1 MERLIEILLMLLV
14 SIICSAERIVIQY
27 PEYRSVYDTT
37 LQVPAQVEWLLTR
50 EDVGNIRRNPS
61 WKFKTDDEVKG
72 IRATHEDY
80 TNSGYH
86 RGHLCPAADRSGE
99 TDLMQHTFRISNIAP
114 QVASLN
120 VGSWLQTEKWT
131 RQKLRQSDSIRVV
144 VVPIFLDR
152 DTIHIGLNNIAV
164 PHAYFKA
171 AWLNRNDSVIGCWFI
186 FNK

>member
-14 SIICSAERIVIQY
+14 SIVCSAQRIVIQY
-27 PEYRSVYDTT
+27 PWYRSVYDTT

-50 EDVGNIRRNPS
+50 EDVGNIKRNPS
-61 WKFKTDDEVKG
+61 WKFKTDDEFEG

-86 RGHLCPAADRSGE
+86 RGHLCPAADRSSD
-99 TDLMQHTFRISNIAP
+99 TDMMQQTFRISNIAP
-114 QVASLN
+114 QTPALN

-152 DTIHIGLNNIAV
+152 DTIHIGLHNIAV